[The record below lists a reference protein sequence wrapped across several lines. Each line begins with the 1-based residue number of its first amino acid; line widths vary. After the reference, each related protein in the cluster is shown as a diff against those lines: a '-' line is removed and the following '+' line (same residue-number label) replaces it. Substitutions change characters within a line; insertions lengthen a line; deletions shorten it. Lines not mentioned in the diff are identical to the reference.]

1 MISTVVIILVT
12 VTASTQA
19 TEVAA
24 AHPVSYTSD
33 YYCRP
38 WYRYNDSSGQCVCT
52 DRKVS
57 HSMNQ
62 EIKCSVYEEGVA
74 IAPGYCT
81 TYKEGRGTVIA
92 ECLYFKPDGLN
103 LTRDGYSLPQNISE
117 LNSYMCAHM
126 NRNNTLCSDCIDGF
140 GPSFTSPGF
149 ECCNCTGL
157 WHGVLLYL
165 IVDLAPITLLYLI
178 MVLFHISMSSA
189 PMTGYVMYSQFFM
202 YELIYD
208 RSHPVNYIVL
218 SKAKH
223 TSLGLKVVLGL
234 YGIWNLD
241 PIRYIV
247 PPFCVSTKLNLT
259 QVALLGYVSAFY
271 PLCLIFLTW
280 ICVELHGRNFR
291 PIVLLWRPVNKYLV
305 KLRNECDLKSDLIG
319 VFASFFFLSYSKL
332 LYQSTMILSC
342 QAAEN
347 IDPKQGTLVTLLDPG
362 IKCDTSRYHLVI
374 KILVSLVLLFCVVLP
389 SVLFLLYSTRCF
401 QACLSKCQRLNG
413 ACIASLSIFME
424 RYQSCC
430 RDGLNGGRDMRIF
443 AGFYFILRLFMGF
456 YRTLE
461 LYKVSIS
468 FWTYQTILF
477 STAALIIA
485 TVKPYKKTHVNILET
500 LLLALAAL
508 LCHLLSQD
516 YKAINTTQVFV
527 LLLLPAGGFALY
539 NTFVITRRPV
549 LNIINQARRWKD
561 GMCIHSRT
569 YERQP
574 LNNPTE
580 TTTNYATMN

>member
-1 MISTVVIILVT
+1 MYVRLSSAGMISTVVFTLLTVT
-12 VTASTQA
+12 VRIQAST
-19 TEVAA
+19 
-24 AHPVSYTSD
+24 TSQE
-33 YYCRP
+33 CSSP
-38 WYRYNDSSGQCVCT
+38 WHHYNASSGQCVCT
-52 DRKVS
+52 NWKEGKLKPF
-57 HSMNQ
+57 N
-62 EIKCSVYEEGVA
+62 IKCNNEGVA

-81 TYKEGRGTVIA
+81 TYEEGRGTVIA

-178 MVLFHISMSSA
+178 MVLFHISMCSA
-189 PMTGYVMYSQFFM
+189 PMTGYIMYSQSIM

-208 RSHPVNYIVL
+208 RNPPVNYIVF

-234 YGIWNLD
+234 YGIWNLE

-247 PPFCVSTKLNLT
+247 PPFCVSKKLNLT
-259 QVALLGYVSAFY
+259 QIALLGYVSAFY

-280 ICVELHGRNFR
+280 ICVELHSRNFR
-291 PIVLLWRPVNKYLV
+291 PIVLLWRPVHKYLV
-305 KLRNECDLKSDLIG
+305 KLRNEFDLKSDLVG

-332 LYQSTMILSC
+332 VYQSIMFLPSE
-342 QAAEN
+342 AMMN
-347 IDPKQGTLVTLLDPG
+347 IDTTEVKRVSMENPSKIFEFSIP
-362 IKCDTSRYHLVI
+362 
-374 KILVSLVLLFCVVLP
+374 KILACLVLCFAVLP
-389 SVLFLLYSTRCF
+389 SILFLLYSTRCF
-401 QACLSKCQRLNG
+401 QACLSKCRFLNG
-413 ACIASLSIFME
+413 ASLASLSIFME

-443 AGFYFILRLFMGF
+443 AGFYFILRLFTNLYHGLRF
-456 YRTLE
+456 YII
-461 LYKVSIS
+461 IS
-468 FWTYQTILF
+468 FWTYQTVLF
-477 STAALIIA
+477 SMAALIIA
-485 TVKPYKKTHVNILET
+485 TVKPYKKTHMNILET

-508 LCHLLSQD
+508 VCHLLSQD
-516 YKAINTTQVFV
+516 REIINPTMLFALAI
-527 LLLLPAGGFALY
+527 LPACGFAAY
-539 NTFVITRRPV
+539 NVMILTRRHV
-549 LNIINQARRWKD
+549 TDVFKRICRWVAGVCDYVHSSEAECRTLN
-561 GMCIHSRT
+561 GPM
-569 YERQP
+569 
-574 LNNPTE
+574 E
-580 TTTNYATMN
+580 TANYATIN